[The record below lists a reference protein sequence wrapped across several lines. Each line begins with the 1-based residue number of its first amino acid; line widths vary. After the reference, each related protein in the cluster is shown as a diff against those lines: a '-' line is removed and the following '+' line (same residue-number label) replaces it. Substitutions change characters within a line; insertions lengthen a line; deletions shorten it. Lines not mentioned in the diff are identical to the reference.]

1 MNDLFHSAA
10 LKLTG
15 WYLMIIMLLSIGT
28 SLALYHVSSGDLSRN
43 THRQVGFFNNYLA
56 PGDFDT
62 FTQLRQTQLDQDLG
76 HLRGNLLIFNLGV
89 LIIGGAASYALA
101 RRTLRPIEESLESQK
116 RFAGDASHELRT
128 PLTAMQT
135 EIEVALRNRGITKD
149 EAVGLLQSN
158 LEEVAKL
165 KALSEGLLQLSS
177 TDGIEDL
184 DQAVSLKDVT
194 NQAIERLDKVALGRK
209 IKINS
214 TVKEIAV
221 RGNHQHLVDLF
232 AILLDNALKYSPR
245 GSQVKIS
252 SSAKD
257 KTAIVSVIDE
267 GEGIAPADLPN
278 IFERF
283 YRADSSRSKLQTN
296 GYGLGL
302 AIAKKITD
310 LHGGSIE
317 VKSAPQKGSTF
328 SVHLPRA

>member
-1 MNDLFHSAA
+1 MFHSAA

-15 WYLMIIMLLSIGT
+15 WYLAIVMLLSIGT
-28 SLALYHVSSGDLSRN
+28 SLALYHVSSDDLARN
-43 THRQVGFFNNYLA
+43 THRQVGYFNNYLP
-56 PGDFDT
+56 PGDFDNY
-62 FTQLRQTQLDQDLG
+62 TQLRQSQLDQDLS
-76 HLRGNLLIFNLGV
+76 HLKGNLLLFNFGV
-89 LIIGGAASYALA
+89 LFLGGGISYALA

-135 EIEVALRNRGITKD
+135 EIEVALRNPGITKAV
-149 EAVGLLQSN
+149 AVGLLQSN

-184 DQAVSLKDVT
+184 DQAVSLKDVA
-194 NQAIERLDKVALGRK
+194 NQAVERLDKVTAASK
-209 IKINS
+209 VKVSNS
-214 TVKEIAV
+214 VKDIAV
-221 RGNHQHLVDLF
+221 RGNHQHLVDLV
-232 AILLDNALKYSPR
+232 AILLDNAVKYSLP
-245 GSQVKIS
+245 GSEVTLS
-252 SSAKD
+252 SSLKD
-257 KTAIVSVIDE
+257 RLAVISVSDH
-267 GEGIAPADLPN
+267 GQGIAGVDLPH

-283 YRADSSRSKLQTN
+283 YRTDSSRSKAGAN

-317 VKSAPQKGSTF
+317 VKSAPHKGSTF
-328 SVHLPRA
+328 SVHLPKA